1 MCSSS
6 INANMFNG
14 ISFIHFTG
22 KGPRCWRSSLCL
34 SLNST
39 GMNNTEGRSVPSTK
53 HVADHYHQAPH
64 PESTS
69 KFTFV
74 YLCCFGRLK
83 IIMSGWLHGSSMY
96 DYLLL
101 LQTPETV
108 LTYIILHY
116 SQVLL
121 CVCIDLPHIEIS
133 FSTPKIWLLLIN
145 MWC

>member
-6 INANMFNG
+6 TNANMFNG

-39 GMNNTEGRSVPSTK
+39 GMNNTGGRSVPPPNTLQTITIK
-53 HVADHYHQAPH
+53 LYHPK
-64 PESTS
+64 STS

-83 IIMSGWLHGSSMY
+83 IIMSGSLHGFSMY
-96 DYLLL
+96 DYLFL
-101 LQTPETV
+101 LQTYKTV

-121 CVCIDLPHIEIS
+121 CVCINILTIYWS
-133 FSTPKIWLLLIN
+133 IN
-145 MWC
+145 QHPQNLAAFN